1 MATVDIT
8 QLTALDI
15 PPNWPEPLRRSLLDL
30 YGQLTTLVDEL
41 NLAIESANSAN
52 ETGADNSSQIEGQS
66 QLISD
71 LNIATKSNND
81 AVNSNAKQIGIVDR
95 KISDS
100 NEDIDFIKNDYVSKS
115 KLPIQSLAS
124 AINLT
129 GNLSV
134 DGEIVVIATQ
144 QGWLDGT
151 GTLKLGGMN
160 SSTSY
165 VVGAAYDQTEVQA
178 IAAGLVEVREV
189 VNALSSA
196 LYNHHQ
202 LIGATVIPPP

>member
-8 QLTALDI
+8 QLTAQDI
-15 PPNWPEPLRRSLLDL
+15 PDSWPEPLKRSLLDL
-30 YGQLTTLVDEL
+30 YGQLTTLADEL
-41 NLAIESANSAN
+41 NSAIESANAAN
-52 ETGADNSSQIEGQS
+52 ETGAENESQIEGQGRS
-66 QLISD
+66 ISD

-81 AVNSNAKQIGIVDR
+81 AVKANANQIAIVDR

-100 NEDIDFIKNDYVSKS
+100 TDDLDFIKNDYVSKS
-115 KLPIQSLAS
+115 KLPIQNLAS
-124 AINLT
+124 AINIT
-129 GNLSV
+129 GNLSI
-134 DGEIVVIATQ
+134 DGDIVVIATQ

-160 SSTSY
+160 SSASY
-165 VVGAAYDQTEVQA
+165 AVGAAYDQAEVQA

-202 LIGATVIPPP
+202 LIGATDIPPP